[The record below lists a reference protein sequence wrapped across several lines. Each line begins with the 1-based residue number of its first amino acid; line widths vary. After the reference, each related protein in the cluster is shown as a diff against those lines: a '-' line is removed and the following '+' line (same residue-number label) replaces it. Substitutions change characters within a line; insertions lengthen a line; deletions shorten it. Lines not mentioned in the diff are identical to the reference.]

1 MKRRIITYLLSLVV
15 TAAAAQVKVESS
27 ISAVEMLV
35 GQQVQLTVSATADEN
50 ANVVFPSE
58 AYFPQGVEFLGAVEI
73 PDEVVEGG
81 QVKRQRGYVLTSF
94 EDTLYY
100 IRPMVVKV
108 NDQEYKTNQLAL
120 KVLTVDVDTTNYEE

>member
-1 MKRRIITYLLSLVV
+1 MKRRIITYLLSFVV
-15 TAAAAQVKVESS
+15 TAIAAQVKVESS

-35 GQQVQLTVSATADEN
+35 GQQVQLTVSATTDEN
-50 ANVVFPSE
+50 DTVEFPKE
-58 AYFPQGVEFLGAVEI
+58 AYFPQGVEFLGAIEI

-81 QVKRQRGYVLTSF
+81 QVKHQRGYVLTSF

-100 IRPMVVKV
+100 IRPMVIKV

-120 KVLTVDVDTTNYEE
+120 KV